1 MSLVDRIGPAAQ
13 ALKVFPLPSVVLFPG
28 SGLPLHIFEERYREM
43 VRDAMA
49 ADRVIALVQP
59 EPEADLH
66 DPHPPIRPLCCV
78 GTIARHQQLPDG
90 RSNIVVQ
97 GVVRARLL
105 DELPATHLYREFRA
119 QLLPDADGAQDWGA
133 SEEMVRQAV
142 LEVAARLPPD
152 VGQGLVQVAARAKGG
167 ALADAVAS
175 AVVPD
180 LDRRFALLAELDV
193 GVRYRSLLSDIGE
206 VIARLTPVDPQGP
219 VN

>member
-1 MSLVDRIGPAAQ
+1 MSLVERVGPAAQ

-28 SGLPLHIFEERYREM
+28 TGLPLHIFEPRYREM
-43 VRDAMA
+43 VKDALA
-49 ADRVIALVQP
+49 TDKVIALAQPDPAADVQ
-59 EPEADLH
+59 
-66 DPHPPIRPLCCV
+66 DPNPPLRPLCCLGV
-78 GTIARHQQLPDG
+78 IGWHQGLADG

-105 DELPATHLYREFRA
+105 EELPANHLYREFRA
-119 QLLPDADGAQDWGA
+119 QILPDREDVLVD
-133 SEEMVRQAV
+133 EELLRQAV

-167 ALADAVAS
+167 ALADALAS

-180 LDRRFALLAELDV
+180 LERRFALLAELDV
-193 GVRYRSLLSDIGE
+193 MARYNALLADVGE
-206 VIARLTPVDPQGP
+206 VIARLTPVNPDGP

>member
-1 MSLVDRIGPAAQ
+1 MSVLDRVGPAAQ

-28 SGLPLHIFEERYREM
+28 TGIPLHIFEPRYRQM
-43 VRDAMA
+43 VADAMRT
-49 ADRVIALVQP
+49 DRLIAIAQP
-59 EPEADLH
+59 
-66 DPHPPIRPLCCV
+66 DPSASVNDPSPPLRPLCCV
-78 GTIARHQQLPDG
+78 GQIAWHQLLPDG

-105 DELPATHLYREFRA
+105 EELPASHLYREFRA
-119 QLLPDADGAQDWGA
+119 QVLPDQEDAAVD
-133 SEEMVRQAV
+133 EELLRQAV
-142 LEVAARLPPD
+142 FEVAARLPPD

-193 GVRYRSLLSDIGE
+193 PVRYRELLSDVGE
-206 VIARLTPVDPQGP
+206 VIARLTPVNPQEP